1 MKEIKKIRTK
11 NNELETKNKTIQKSN
26 ERKCWFFKK
35 VKKMYKTLVN
45 LTKWRRKKT
54 QINKSIYDKGAIT
67 TNTKKNP
74 EEY

>member
-1 MKEIKKIRTK
+1 
-11 NNELETKNKTIQKSN
+11 
-26 ERKCWFFKK
+26 
-35 VKKMYKTLVN
+35 